1 MEVRLL
7 QSHAQL
13 AHADNIP
20 LFQHFGQLQRPQWNW
35 GNSFST
41 KDSAH
46 KRHVLCLS
54 KTGVFWIYIF
64 IKYKHI
70 HMHIYFGE
78 VSEPESPVHLF
89 HFCHFPVKW
98 QLVFVVSRKTNIL
111 VWIKDNSDARARLT
125 EGWWGGGVGGGW
137 VEVSLFRNLDKIKL
151 FSTFLV

>member
-7 QSHAQL
+7 QSQAQL

-78 VSEPESPVHLF
+78 VSLSQNLLFIFSISVISQWSDSLFLSCPGKQTYWFESKTTQMPEPD
-89 HFCHFPVKW
+89 W
-98 QLVFVVSRKTNIL
+98 QKA
-111 VWIKDNSDARARLT
+111 D
-125 EGWWGGGVGGGW
+125 GVGGWGGW
-137 VEVSLFRNLDKIKL
+137 GVVGWRFLYSGT
-151 FSTFLV
+151 STK